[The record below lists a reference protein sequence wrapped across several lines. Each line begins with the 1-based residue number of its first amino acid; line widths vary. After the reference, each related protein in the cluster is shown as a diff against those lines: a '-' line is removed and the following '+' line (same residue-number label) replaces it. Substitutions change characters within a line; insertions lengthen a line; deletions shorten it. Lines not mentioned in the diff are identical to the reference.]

1 MLLFAGGV
9 GGRSESERQLLGRL
23 RIHKHF
29 QLSVHFVRNDQRNAS
44 LTGRVSVNK
53 NLVTGI
59 EALETKRALAHPVL
73 TLVWF
78 VVIHGGTTLKLENCH
93 EG

>member
-1 MLLFAGGV
+1 
-9 GGRSESERQLLGRL
+9 
-23 RIHKHF
+23 
-29 QLSVHFVRNDQRNAS
+29 
-44 LTGRVSVNK
+44 VSVNK